1 METKID
7 RFIREAERRQITSLS
22 RSQWWRMERQ
32 GLAPKRHRISAN
44 AVAWLETELLQWVA
58 KRAGLEDRAGGEA
71 TP

>member
-1 METKID
+1 MEPKID

-44 AVAWLETELLQWVA
+44 AVAWLESEISQWMTERA
-58 KRAGLEDRAGGEA
+58 KAGACDARA
-71 TP
+71 